1 MTASAQGPAEAQYA
15 TVMSGDTLGKIAER
29 IYGDPKM
36 WPALL
41 KANPA
46 LGDGNTI
53 FAGQKLIVPPASY
66 AVAVKVS
73 DVLPAT
79 FAGGTQQSNVAS
91 SPAYGPAPEAAV
103 VLKQSETGALV
114 RSASGWG
121 VEVVTTK

>member
-1 MTASAQGPAEAQYA
+1 MTALVQGPTAAQYA
-15 TVMSGDTLGKIAER
+15 TVVSGDTLGKIAER

-53 FAGQKLIVPPASY
+53 YAGQKLIVPPASY
-66 AVAVKVS
+66 AVAVKAS

-79 FAGGTQQSNVAS
+79 FAGGTQQQATINT
-91 SPAYGPAPEAAV
+91 PAYGPAPADAV
-103 VLKQSETGALV
+103 VLKQSDTGALV